1 MKKILMVAIT
11 LLALSGCLGI
21 TKQEQ
26 ANFKEYEKLNQ
37 LKEIK
42 VIDSKNGVKIYE
54 IDSCEYIGSMDY
66 KHELLTH
73 KGNCKFCKQRN
84 SK

>member
-11 LLALSGCLGI
+11 LLALSSCLGI

-26 ANFKEYEKLNQ
+26 DNFKEDEKLNVV
-37 LKEIK
+37 LMPIK
-42 VIDSKNGVKIYE
+42 LDNNDISICIY
-54 IDSCEYIGSMDY
+54 DSCEYIGFGY
-66 KHELLTH
+66 GQQNGILTH
-73 KGNCKFCKQRN
+73 KGNCKFCLKRN

>member
-11 LLALSGCLGI
+11 LLALSSCLGI

-26 ANFKEYEKLNQ
+26 ENFKEDEKLNQ

-54 IDSCEYIGSMDY
+54 IDSCEY
-66 KHELLTH
+66 TH
-73 KGNCKFCKQRN
+73 KKNCKFCKQRN
-84 SK
+84 SKLKDELK